1 VLRLRSGNRQKVSEG
16 CQWSNRKSFGAV
28 VFKCHIL
35 RNDGVDWSG
44 ALFWREEFSSFGIV
58 DYKYGV
64 ENR

>member
-1 VLRLRSGNRQKVSEG
+1 VKGY
-16 CQWSNRKSFGAV
+16 QWSNQKSFGAI

-44 ALFWREEFSSFGIV
+44 ALFWREEFSSFGIM
-58 DYKYGV
+58 DYKYGF